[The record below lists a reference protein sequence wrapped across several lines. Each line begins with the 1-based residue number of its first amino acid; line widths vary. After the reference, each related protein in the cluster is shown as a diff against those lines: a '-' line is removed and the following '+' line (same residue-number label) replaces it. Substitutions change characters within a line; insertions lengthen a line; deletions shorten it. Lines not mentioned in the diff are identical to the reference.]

1 MARSQLD
8 QIAGVGDVG
17 QFSHFHKVLLRRAAA
32 WSNEKG
38 RQATLQRRKE
48 KIHFS
53 VDGDL
58 SSHDLHKALGKFLN
72 VCAEKKTRLNQ

>member
-53 VDGDL
+53 VDC
-58 SSHDLHKALGKFLN
+58 DLHKALGKFLN
-72 VCAEKKTRLNQ
+72 VCAEKKN